1 VVCVCECVCVCAM
14 EGNFMAII
22 STQRNVY
29 YDP

>member
-1 VVCVCECVCVCAM
+1 VCVCAM